1 MAQFDVYRLA
11 GGELALDVQT
21 DLLSGIHTRV
31 VIPLLP
37 IDEAVVAHPRLNPI
51 VNVEDKPYV
60 VVPQA
65 MIALEARELHQ
76 PVASLDNRY
85 DDIRAA
91 LDMIFLGF

>member
-21 DLLSGIHTRV
+21 DLLSGISTRV

-37 IDEAVVAHPRLNPI
+37 LHEAPVAHPRLNPI
-51 VNVEDKPYV
+51 VMVEEESYV
-60 VVPQA
+60 VVTQS
-65 MIALEARELHQ
+65 MVALEYLELRQ
-76 PVASLDNRY
+76 PVANLDERY

>member
-21 DLLSGIHTRV
+21 DLLSGIQTCA

-37 IDEAVVAHPRLNPI
+37 IGEALVAHPRLNP
-51 VNVEDKPYV
+51 VVRVEDESYV
-60 VVPQA
+60 VVTQS
-65 MIALEARELHQ
+65 MIALENRELSR
-76 PVASLDNRY
+76 PVANLDDRY